1 MIVLIMGSAFLFGG
15 LLLFGA
21 LGLLVEWIAYRM
33 EVKERKKVRAA
44 EEDKTVTAVLLEMI
58 TREMEAKR

>member
-1 MIVLIMGSAFLFGG
+1 MIGLIVGSAFLIGS

-33 EVKERKKVRAA
+33 EVRERKKVKAA
-44 EEDKTVTAVLLEMI
+44 VWRLKEKDDQ
-58 TREMEAKR
+58 EAS

>member
-1 MIVLIMGSAFLFGG
+1 MIGLIMGIAFLFGN

-33 EVKERKKVRAA
+33 EVKERKKVKAA
-44 EEDKTVTAVLLEMI
+44 VWRLREKDEDWRRK
-58 TREMEAKR
+58 KCQ

>member
-1 MIVLIMGSAFLFGG
+1 MIGIVMASAALFSS

-33 EVKERKKVRAA
+33 EVRERKKVKASVWRLR
-44 EEDKTVTAVLLEMI
+44 EKDEDW
-58 TREMEAKR
+58 RERKCQ

>member
-15 LLLFGA
+15 LLLFGT

-33 EVKERKKVRAA
+33 EAKERKKVKAA
-44 EEDKTVTAVLLEMI
+44 VWRLKEKDEDW
-58 TREMEAKR
+58 RERKCQ

>member
-1 MIVLIMGSAFLFGG
+1 MIGLIMGIAFLFGS

-33 EVKERKKVRAA
+33 EVKKRKKVKASVWRLKSKS
-44 EEDKTVTAVLLEMI
+44 DQ
-58 TREMEAKR
+58 EAS

>member
-1 MIVLIMGSAFLFGG
+1 MIGLIMGSAFLFGS

-33 EVKERKKVRAA
+33 EVKERKKVKAA
-44 EEDKTVTAVLLEMI
+44 VWRLREKDEDW
-58 TREMEAKR
+58 RERKCQ

>member
-1 MIVLIMGSAFLFGG
+1 MIGIVMASAALFSA

-33 EVKERKKVRAA
+33 EARERQKIKASVWRLQ
-44 EEDKTVTAVLLEMI
+44 EKNEDW
-58 TREMEAKR
+58 R

>member
-1 MIVLIMGSAFLFGG
+1 MIGFIMGIAFLFGS

-33 EVKERKKVRAA
+33 EVRERKKVKAA
-44 EEDKTVTAVLLEMI
+44 VWRLREKDEDWSERKCQ
-58 TREMEAKR
+58 

>member
-1 MIVLIMGSAFLFGG
+1 MIGLIMGIAFLFGS

-33 EVKERKKVRAA
+33 EVKERKKVKASVWRLK
-44 EEDKTVTAVLLEMI
+44 EKNEDW
-58 TREMEAKR
+58 RERKCQ

>member
-1 MIVLIMGSAFLFGG
+1 MIGLIMGSAFLFGA

-33 EVKERKKVRAA
+33 EAKERRKIKASVWRLQGKN
-44 EEDKTVTAVLLEMI
+44 EDW
-58 TREMEAKR
+58 RERKCQ

>member
-1 MIVLIMGSAFLFGG
+1 MIALIMGSAFLFGA

-33 EVKERKKVRAA
+33 EAKERKKVRAA
-44 EEDKTVTAVLLEMI
+44 VWRLKSKGDQ
-58 TREMEAKR
+58 EAS

>member
-1 MIVLIMGSAFLFGG
+1 MIGLIMGSAFLFGA

-33 EVKERKKVRAA
+33 EARERKKVKAA
-44 EEDKTVTAVLLEMI
+44 VWRLREKNEDW
-58 TREMEAKR
+58 RERKCQ

>member
-1 MIVLIMGSAFLFGG
+1 MIGLIMGIAFLFGN

-33 EVKERKKVRAA
+33 EVKERKKVKAA
-44 EEDKTVTAVLLEMI
+44 VWGLQEKDEDW
-58 TREMEAKR
+58 RER

>member
-1 MIVLIMGSAFLFGG
+1 MIGIVIASAALFSG

-33 EVKERKKVRAA
+33 EAKERKKVKAA
-44 EEDKTVTAVLLEMI
+44 VWRLREKDEDW
-58 TREMEAKR
+58 RERKCQ

>member
-1 MIVLIMGSAFLFGG
+1 MIGIIVTSAMLFGS

-33 EVKERKKVRAA
+33 ETKERKKVKA
-44 EEDKTVTAVLLEMI
+44 EVWRLREKDEDW
-58 TREMEAKR
+58 RERKCQ